1 MTLKQ
6 DLQYSPTDCFE
17 TFPFPLKAWD
27 LEDRELS
34 KIGLNYHEY
43 RGTLML
49 SLWLGLT
56 ELYNLLHSEEV
67 VGDLNKHFE
76 KRAKKDPQGL
86 QIPEEHRAAALA
98 FTYEE
103 ALAGIIELR
112 RLHVEMDSAVLAAYG
127 WHEDGEDG
135 PAIDLVHNFYD
146 VETLPENDR
155 TRYTISTEARKE
167 VLKRLLA
174 LNHRR
179 AAEEA
184 ASAPAKP
191 KGAKRS
197 KKSKDSDGND
207 STTPTLFD

>member
-1 MTLKQ
+1 
-6 DLQYSPTDCFE
+6 
-17 TFPFPLKAWD
+17 
-27 LEDRELS
+27 
-34 KIGLNYHEY
+34 
-43 RGTLML
+43 ML

-56 ELYNLLHSEEV
+56 DIYNLFHAPKVEINLT
-67 VGDLNKHFE
+67 KHFE

-86 QIPEEHRAAALA
+86 EIPEEYRAAALA

-112 RLHVEMDSAVLAAYG
+112 RLHVEMDNAVLAAYG
-127 WHEDGEDG
+127 WHVDGEDG
-135 PAIDLVHNFYD
+135 PAIDLAHNFYD
-146 VETLPENDR
+146 VETLSENDR

-174 LNHRR
+174 LNHHR

-184 ASAPAKP
+184 ASAPAKT

-207 STTPTLFD
+207 SPTPTLFD